1 MQKVTI
7 FESMYSKE
15 PNYISVEKALK
26 RIKDCKQSDKIDAIR
41 KTIDNKKR
49 TLLKQNLPI
58 VLWSGKFPTERTDA
72 SIIEHSGMLV
82 LDFDKIGRGDE
93 LRDYQTEIISKDYVY
108 ACWVSPS
115 ADGLKA
121 LVKIAQPKEHRAHFE
136 ALREEMPDIDK
147 SGINESRVC
156 FESCDPDIYI
166 NPKATIYKKT
176 KQIEQI
182 EQFDVLSRFDD
193 IFTNLLTWLSNKG
206 DSFVEGER
214 NLFLYKLASACCRFG
229 IPQDATESLFLNR
242 FDVRG
247 TDFTKSETTRTIRS
261 AYKFN
266 QFGTAVF
273 ERESLIDKVTR
284 KEVEVDSSI
293 YDENVRPR
301 DVVYGEDVKGD
312 AIKIYNE
319 GYGFVH
325 GVGVDIIDSHFKMK
339 RGEVTLL
346 SGFGNYGKSSWMKWY
361 MLLHSI
367 KHGSKFA
374 IFAPEDNP
382 AQEFYHDLT
391 EIYLGCDCT
400 PNNPNRPPQKVYEM
414 AYDFVSSRFFYI
426 YPESLSPTPAYVK
439 ERFLELIIKE
449 GVDGCIIDPFNQMT
463 NDYSSFGG
471 RSDQYLEGILGDFDR
486 FAVSNNVYFW
496 IVAHPNKAYKDSSG
510 NYPCPDVY
518 DLAGGAMWNNKM
530 YNILI
535 YHRPNHQND
544 PMSTTCELHTKK
556 IKRQKIVGKKGVIT
570 FDYFRSKRR
579 YIFDGVDPYVEA
591 FKNF

>member
-1 MQKVTI
+1 
-7 FESMYSKE
+7 
-15 PNYISVEKALK
+15 
-26 RIKDCKQSDKIDAIR
+26 
-41 KTIDNKKR
+41 
-49 TLLKQNLPI
+49 
-58 VLWSGKFPTERTDA
+58 
-72 SIIEHSGMLV
+72 
-82 LDFDKIGRGDE
+82 
-93 LRDYQTEIISKDYVY
+93 
-108 ACWVSPS
+108 
-115 ADGLKA
+115 
-121 LVKIAQPKEHRAHFE
+121 VKIAQPTKHRAHFE
-136 ALREEMPDIDK
+136 ALREEMPDADK
-147 SGINESRVC
+147 SGINESRLC
-156 FESCDPDIYI
+156 FESCDRDIYI
-166 NPKATIYKKT
+166 NPKASVYKKI
-176 KQIEQI
+176 KEIEQI
-182 EQFDVLSRFDD
+182 EEFSVLSAYDET
-193 IFTNLLTWLSNKG
+193 FTNLLIWLSNRG

-214 NLFLYKLASACCRFG
+214 NLFLYKLASACSRFG
-229 IPQDATESLFLNR
+229 IPQEITEGLFLNR

-273 ERESLIDKVTR
+273 ERERLIDKITR
-284 KEVEVDSSI
+284 KEVEVDASI
-293 YDENVRPR
+293 YDEKVKPR

-312 AIKIYNE
+312 AIKIYND

-325 GVGVDIIDSHFKMK
+325 GVGVEILDSQFKMK
-339 RGEVTLL
+339 RGEVTLI
-346 SGFGNYGKSSWMKWY
+346 SGISNYGKSSYMKWY
-361 MLLHSI
+361 KLLHSI

-400 PNNPNRPPQKVYEM
+400 PNNPNRPTQKTYEM

-426 YPESLSPTPAYVK
+426 YPKSLSPTPAYVK

-463 NDYSSFGG
+463 NDYSTFGG

-496 IVAHPNKAYKDSSG
+496 IVAHPNKAQKDSSG

-535 YHRPNHQND
+535 YHRPNHQTD
-544 PMSTTCELHTKK
+544 PMSTRCELYTKK
-556 IKRQKIVGKKGVIT
+556 IKRQKIVGKKCVT
-570 FDYFRSKRR
+570 EFDYFRSKRR
-579 YIFDGVDPYVEA
+579 YVFNGVDPYVEA

>member
-1 MQKVTI
+1 MATVTI

-15 PNYISVEKALK
+15 PKYITVEKALK
-26 RIKDCKQSDKIDAIR
+26 RIKDCKQSEKTNAIR
-41 KTIDNKKR
+41 NAIDKKKR
-49 TLLKQNLPI
+49 ELLKQELPI
-58 VLWSGKFPTERTDA
+58 VLWSGKFSAERTDA
-72 SIIEHSGMLV
+72 SIVEHSGFLV
-82 LDFDKIGRGDE
+82 LDFDNIGTGDE
-93 LRDYQTEIISKDYVY
+93 LRDYQTELISKDFIYS
-108 ACWVSPS
+108 CWVSPS
-115 ADGLKA
+115 GNGLKA
-121 LVKIAQPKEHRAHFE
+121 LVRIAQPKMHRAHFE
-136 ALREEMPDIDK
+136 ALREEMPEIDK
-147 SGINESRVC
+147 SGINESRIC

-166 NPKATIYKKT
+166 NPKAVVYTKT
-176 KQIEQI
+176 TKFERI
-182 EQFDVLSRFDD
+182 EQFDVLSEYES
-193 IFTNLLTWLSNKG
+193 IFTNLLTWLANKG

-229 IPQDATESLFLNR
+229 IPQDVTEGLFLNR

-247 TDFTKSETTRTIRS
+247 TDFTKGETNRTIKS

-266 QFGTAVF
+266 QLGTAVF
-273 ERESLIDKVTR
+273 ERETLIDKITR
-284 KEVEVDSSI
+284 KEVEVDASI

-301 DVVYGEDVKGD
+301 DVVYGLDVKGD

-325 GVGVDIIDSHFKMK
+325 GVGIEVLDSHFKMK

-346 SGFGNYGKSSWMKWY
+346 GGIGNYGKSQMMKWY
-361 MLLHSI
+361 KLLHSI
-367 KHGSKFA
+367 KHSTKFA

-449 GVDGCIIDPFNQMT
+449 GIDGCIIDPFNQMT
-463 NDYSSFGG
+463 NDYATFGG
-471 RSDQYLEGILGDFDR
+471 RSDQYLEGVLGDFDR

-496 IVAHPNKAYKDSSG
+496 IVAHPNKMHEDSSG
-510 NYPCPDVY
+510 NYPCPNVFNM
-518 DLAGGAMWNNKM
+518 AGGAMWNNKM
-530 YNILI
+530 YNILM
-535 YHRPNHQND
+535 YHRPNHQSD
-544 PMSTTCELHTKK
+544 PMSTACELHTKK
-556 IKRQKIVGKKGVIT
+556 IKRQKIVGKKGTVS
-570 FDYFRSKRR
+570 FEYYRSKRR
-579 YIFDGVDPYVEA
+579 YVFDGVDPYVEA

>member
-15 PNYISVEKALK
+15 PIYISVEKALQ
-26 RIKDCKQSDKIDAIR
+26 RIKDCKQSEKIDAIR
-41 KTIDNKKR
+41 KTIDKKKR
-49 TLLKQNLPI
+49 DLLKQNLPI
-58 VLWSGKFPTERTDA
+58 VLWSGRFPAERTDA
-72 SIIEHSGMLV
+72 SIIEHSGLLV

-93 LRDYQTEIISKDYVY
+93 LRDYQTELISKDYIY

-121 LVKIAQPKEHRAHFE
+121 LVKIAQPQKHRAHFE
-136 ALREEMPDIDK
+136 ALREEMPDADK
-147 SGINESRVC
+147 SGINESRLC

-166 NPKATIYKKT
+166 NPKASVYKKI
-176 KQIEQI
+176 KEIEQI
-182 EQFDVLSRFDD
+182 EEFSVLSAYDET
-193 IFTNLLTWLSNKG
+193 FTNLLIWLSNRG

-214 NLFLYKLASACCRFG
+214 NLFLYKLASACSRFG
-229 IPQDATESLFLNR
+229 IPQETTEGLFLNR

-273 ERESLIDKVTR
+273 ERERLIDKITR
-284 KEVEVDSSI
+284 KEVEVDASI

-325 GVGVDIIDSHFKMK
+325 GVGVEILDSQFKMK

-346 SGFGNYGKSSWMKWY
+346 SGYGNYGKSSWMKWY
-361 MLLHSI
+361 KLLHSI
-367 KHGSKFA
+367 KHNSKFA

-400 PNNPNRPPQKVYEM
+400 PNNPNRPPQKTYEM

-426 YPESLSPTPAYVK
+426 YPKSLSPTPAYVK

-463 NDYSSFGG
+463 NDYLSFGG

-496 IVAHPNKAYKDSSG
+496 IVAHPNKAQKDSSG

-535 YHRPNHQND
+535 YHRQNHQLD
-544 PMSTTCELHTKK
+544 PTSTSCELHTKK
-556 IKRQKIVGKKGVIT
+556 IKRQKIVGKKCVT
-570 FDYFRSKRR
+570 EFDYFRSKRR